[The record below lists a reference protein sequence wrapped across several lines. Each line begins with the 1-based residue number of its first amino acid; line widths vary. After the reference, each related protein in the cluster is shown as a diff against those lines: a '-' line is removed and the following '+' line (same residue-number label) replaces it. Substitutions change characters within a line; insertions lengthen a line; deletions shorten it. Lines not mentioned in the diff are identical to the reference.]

1 MSEIGLDLATRS
13 KKAPRILIFS
23 IFLGFKTVH
32 FVLKTLRSE
41 RPHFSIKIT
50 HIFIF
55 ITLFFLITGSPIYK
69 ITRWIS
75 TLVSTRLFLGPTT
88 FSKSVMICCQKIA
101 IPSPDE
107 ISTFCSNVSTIFWT
121 PWATLPPGKVQ
132 FFWKGNKNLKRKSP
146 PCFDIMYKSKHV
158 LGDFFSNFVAFSQY
172 LTFKYL

>member
-1 MSEIGLDLATRS
+1 MSEIGLDLAVSLASRS
-13 KKAPRILIFS
+13 KKAPRILFFS
-23 IFLGFKTVH
+23 IFLAFKTVH
-32 FVLKTLRSE
+32 FVLKKHYDQSARIFQSRYL
-41 RPHFSIKIT
+41 I

-55 ITLFFLITGSPIYK
+55 ITIFFLITGSPIYK

-146 PCFDIMYKSKHV
+146 PCFDIMYWV
-158 LGDFFSNFVAFSQY
+158 
-172 LTFKYL
+172 